1 MSGSASILWDGRANL
16 ALAPR
21 RCGFIYSVLVASGE
35 RMQTVEAEREHE
47 RDVARSRDR
56 LDLWLGRGSAWADL
70 RRQGLRF
77 VLVGGLVFGIYVGT
91 TSLLAEVIGLP
102 FEVSLAIGFTLAIAT
117 HFSLQRLYVWR
128 HVSAYALP
136 LHQQVVRYMAMAALQ
151 YGLTAAITGT
161 VPHALGVSPE
171 VVYLPTVVLITA
183 TNFLIFRSRIFHA
196 AIDPPRQ

>member
-1 MSGSASILWDGRANL
+1 
-16 ALAPR
+16 
-21 RCGFIYSVLVASGE
+21 
-35 RMQTVEAEREHE
+35 MQTVEAEREHE

-128 HVSAYALP
+128 HASGYALP
-136 LHQQVVRYMAMAALQ
+136 LHHQAVRYMAMAAIQ
-151 YGLTAAITGT
+151 YGLTAAITGIL
-161 VPHALGVSPE
+161 PHALGVSPE
-171 VVYLPTVVLITA
+171 VVYLPTVVVITA
-183 TNFLIFRSRIFHA
+183 TNFLIFRSRIFHV
-196 AIDPPRQ
+196 AIDPPLQ